1 LNRKLTI
8 LHLEDQPLDAELIRE
23 SLRQEGLEC
32 DLHLAADAEVF
43 ERMLHTLAPDVVLSD
58 YRVPGFDGLE
68 ALDLVRANQLHVP
81 FIFVSGS
88 MGEEKAI
95 ETLHNGAT
103 DYVLKDRLTRL
114 VPAIRRALEEARS
127 RREAEEAARALRESE
142 QRLEL
147 ALRGADLGTWDWDI
161 TGGTIVFNERWATM
175 LDLEPYPAPQ
185 TITAWTSRIH
195 PDDKPLALR
204 AVQAHL
210 AGETDFFE
218 IECRMCTPCGGSRWV
233 LNRGRV
239 VSRDADGQ
247 PLRLTGTQLDIT
259 DRKQAAEAL
268 LESEQRLKYAL
279 DATCDGLWDW
289 DIQTGKVYFS
299 PQWAR
304 LLSYEPEEVP
314 QDIAFFY
321 QVLHPEDAA
330 PVRESVEARFL
341 GHTPVKQ
348 IEIRL
353 RTKTGEYR
361 WFSDR
366 GKVVTRDESGA
377 PLRMVGTITDI
388 TERKQAEQ
396 ERLQLETQLRQA
408 HKMEALGTL
417 AGGIAHDFNNILGAI
432 IGFSELVR
440 QDLPAASPSRNDLD
454 EVLKAAHRAKLLV
467 EQILTFSRQR
477 PQYLQ
482 PVRLAEVI
490 QEALRFLRATIP
502 SSIEVR
508 LHLDPGAPLV
518 MADPTQIHQIIIN
531 LAANSVHAI
540 PEGGGIIEITTSA
553 TQLTEPMQPEMRPGD
568 YAVLTVSDNG
578 HGMDAALQA
587 RIFDPFFTTKGPGQG
602 TGLGLAVV
610 HGIVREHKGAIRVRS
625 APAQGTHIEVYLPAA
640 TEAPPETITPPGS
653 VVAGS
658 GRRVMLVDDE
668 PALVRVGKLML
679 ERLGFTVEAFT
690 ESPAAWEAFEAS
702 PEKYDL
708 VISDQTMPRLTGLEL
723 SSRIL
728 SRRPRLPVILIT
740 GYHASA
746 NRERVRA
753 AGVAELLMKP
763 FTFDSLSS
771 VIGNVLGAAPA
782 PPSHHG

>member
-8 LHLEDQPLDAELIRE
+8 LHLEDRPLDAELIRE

-32 DLHLAADAEVF
+32 DLHLAENAAAF

-58 YRVPGFDGLE
+58 YRVPGFDGNE
-68 ALDLVRANQLHVP
+68 ALDLVRANQQHVP

-95 ETLHNGAT
+95 ETLRNGAT
-103 DYVLKDRLTRL
+103 DYVLKDRLNRL

-127 RREAEEAARALRESE
+127 RREAEAAARALRESE

-175 LDLEPYPAPQ
+175 LDLEPFTAPQ
-185 TITAWTSRIH
+185 TITTWTSRIH
-195 PDDKPLALR
+195 PEDKSLVLR

-218 IECRMCTPCGGSRWV
+218 IECRMSTPLGGPRWV

-259 DRKQAAEAL
+259 DRKQAEAAL

-289 DIQTGKVYFS
+289 DIQTGAVYFS

-304 LLSYEPEEVP
+304 LLGYEPEEVP
-314 QDIAFFY
+314 REIEFFY
-321 QVLHPEDAA
+321 QLLHPEDTA
-330 PVRESVEARFL
+330 
-341 GHTPVKQ
+341 PVKQ
-348 IEIRL
+348 SIEDHLHGRTPLKQDDIRL

-366 GKVVTRDESGA
+366 GKVVTRDASGTA
-377 PLRMVGTITDI
+377 LRMVGTITDI

-396 ERLQLETQLRQA
+396 ERLQLEMQLRQA

-440 QDLPAASPSRNDLD
+440 QDLPAASPSRNDLG

-467 EQILTFSRQR
+467 EQILTFSRQQ

-490 QEALRFLRATIP
+490 QEALQFLRATIP

-508 LHLDPGAPLV
+508 LHLDPGVPLV
-518 MADPTQIHQIIIN
+518 LADPTQIHQIIIN

-540 PEGGGIIEITTSA
+540 PESGGLIEITTSS
-553 TQLTEPMQPEMRPGD
+553 THLTEPLQPEMRPGP
-568 YAVLTVSDNG
+568 YALLTVADNG
-578 HGMDAALQA
+578 HGMDAALQT

-625 APAQGTHIEVYLPAA
+625 APARGTHIEVYLPAA
-640 TEAPPETITPPGS
+640 TEAPPETVTPPGS
-653 VVAGS
+653 VVAGA

-668 PALVRVGKLML
+668 AALVRVGKLML
-679 ERLGFTVEAFT
+679 ERLGFTVEIFT
-690 ESPAAWEAFEAS
+690 ESPAAWEAFEAA
-702 PEKYDL
+702 PQKYDL
-708 VISDQTMPRLTGLEL
+708 VISDQTMPQLTGLEL
-723 SSRIL
+723 SNRIL
-728 SRRPRLPVILIT
+728 TRRPTLPVILTT
-740 GYHASA
+740 GYHATAS
-746 NRERVRA
+746 RERVRA

-771 VIGNVLGAAPA
+771 VVGNVLGAAPV
-782 PPSHHG
+782 PPRPGG